1 MVLADAII
9 AARMHPAID
18 TSAKKIFAAPEFFF
32 RGGSAGVYNI
42 EDVSYINEFL
52 DTFLAKPHYKKW
64 TFVLG
69 TALAAMPEENSKTE
83 ILNISL
89 VRNGGVRVTGKT
101 DASEQDALAHGSS
114 DSRLIYK
121 EYVSA
126 IDFLGPNFG
135 RGDLFHDDPAQGGRA
150 HIRGK
155 PKTLMPTS
163 GARPTGKYMRHRNS
177 ANEHGRTRTWKP
189 SGHLQGEIYGE
200 FLHGRIK
207 TLPELNRR
215 LRPTTYKT
223 SERSRTGLGGGIDFQ
238 MSGMRF
244 ALEICLDHAQ
254 QRAAEAVHSDVDV
267 HLVTSCGMTPRYSCC
282 KSRGFLFHVD
292 GITDDAAR
300 VWAYKRTSSGHL
312 QMRPQTSLDMTH
324 PSRWLNSTTDA
335 TNLFEAGKGSVV
347 IFRADALP

>member
-1 MVLADAII
+1 MLADAII
-9 AARMHPAID
+9 AAQMHPAID

-42 EDVSYINEFL
+42 EDVSYINEFT
-52 DTFLAKPHYKKW
+52 DTFLAKPQFKKW

-83 ILNISL
+83 ILNIAL

-101 DASEQDALAHGSS
+101 GASGQDALAQGSS

-135 RGDLFHDDPAQGGRA
+135 RGDLFHHDPAHAGRA

-155 PKTLMPTS
+155 LKNLMPTS
-163 GARPTGKYMRHRNS
+163 GARPTGKYMRHRDS
-177 ANEHGRTRTWKP
+177 PNEHGRTRTWKP
-189 SGHLQGEIYGE
+189 SAQLQGEIYGE
-200 FLHGRIK
+200 YLQRRIK
-207 TLPELNRR
+207 TRQELNRR
-215 LRPTTYKT
+215 LQPTTYKT
-223 SERSRTGLGGGIDFQ
+223 SERSRTGLGGGIDFH
-238 MSGMRF
+238 MSGMHF

-254 QRAAEAVHSDVDV
+254 QRAAGALSSDVDV
-267 HLVTSCGMTPRYSCC
+267 HLVTSCGMDPQYSCS

-300 VWAYKRTSSGHL
+300 VWAYKRTSRGHL
-312 QMRPQTSLDMTH
+312 QMKPQTPLDMND
-324 PSRWLNSTTDA
+324 PSRWLNSMTDA
-335 TNLFEAGKGSVV
+335 TDLFEAGKGSVV
-347 IFRADALP
+347 IFCSDNLP